1 MKILLAV
8 DGSDYTIRAANFLI
22 THFDWFKDKP
32 ELHLLHVKLAI
43 PAGLAF
49 TRARELLGETVI
61 DAYYREES
69 ERALAPAEELLRTA
83 GVPFHSTYKVGSIA
97 EEICLYASTTLMDM
111 IVMGSHGHGALTN
124 LVMGSVATKVL
135 ATALTMPV
143 LIVR

>member
-1 MKILLAV
+1 MKILLAA

-22 THFDWFKDKP
+22 AHFDWFKDKP

-49 TRARELLGETVI
+49 TRARELLGEAVI
-61 DAYYREES
+61 DTYYKEES
-69 ERALAPAEELLRTA
+69 ERALAPAEELLRT
-83 GVPFHSTYKVGSIA
+83 GGIPFQSTYKVGSIA
-97 EEICLYASTTLMDM
+97 EEICLYASTNSVDM

-143 LIVR
+143 LVVR